1 MNSMILRANNTTI
14 NGVAPVLTGD
24 NGINFPVVTGGT
36 TAVALEDISTP
47 GTTDVAVT
55 LIPNQQYWCRI
66 SNPGTTM
73 TINFNVDDTAFPSGS
88 VAEFCL
94 EYPISGAFITPIFIK
109 HNNVEVFTVSLNPEI
124 KFIVVR
130 IVKLGETLKAH
141 SI

>member
-24 NGINFPVVTGGT
+24 NGINFPVATSGT

-55 LIPNQQYWCRI
+55 LIPNQQYWCSI

-88 VAEFCL
+88 VAEL
-94 EYPISGAFITPIFIK
+94 SITM
-109 HNNVEVFTVSLNPEI
+109 LN
-124 KFIVVR
+124 FSQF
-130 IVKLGETLKAH
+130 L
-141 SI
+141 